1 MTPQEARMIRT
12 QIQLT
17 EDQAAALRELAHREN
32 VSIAEL
38 TRQAIDHWLNHV
50 GAIPPSEQRR
60 QALDVVGRFHSGK
73 SDISEKHDDYL
84 AEAYRI

>member
-1 MTPQEARMIRT
+1 MIRT

-17 EDQAAALRELAHREN
+17 EDQAATLKELAHREN
-32 VSIAEL
+32 ISIAEL
-38 TRQAIDHWLNHV
+38 TRQAIDYWLRHM
-50 GAIPPSEQRR
+50 GAVSPTEQRR

-84 AEAYRI
+84 TEAYRA

>member
-1 MTPQEARMIRT
+1 MIRT

-17 EDQAAALRELAHREN
+17 EDQAATLKELAHREN

-38 TRQAIDHWLNHV
+38 TRQAIDHWLRHM
-50 GAIPPSEQRR
+50 GAVSPVEQRR

-84 AEAYRI
+84 AEAYRTC